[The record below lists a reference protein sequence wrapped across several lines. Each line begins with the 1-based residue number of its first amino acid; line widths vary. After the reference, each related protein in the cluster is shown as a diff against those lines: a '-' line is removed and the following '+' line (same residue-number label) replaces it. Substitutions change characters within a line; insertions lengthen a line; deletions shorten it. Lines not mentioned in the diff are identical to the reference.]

1 MFFHLKAQTDGL
13 CLLLN
18 YFFRS
23 TNNTVWFFYKHFI
36 CDFYFLWYI
45 LNNALFQFLSVLFL
59 IVCVSMSSIVGSIFL
74 TIHFKHFVFI
84 EWFDLNSDSSSLFE
98 RPSIRDFLFDFLMC
112 LRILF
117 FSLKMLNFFSSG
129 LILINTQSSSFSSAF
144 CLSISLLRFLSA
156 CPNSSASIASK
167 DQSYNIKHCIEF
179 AYLLLQMTLL
189 LILILLVL

>member
-1 MFFHLKAQTDGL
+1 MWFLLPVVHPKQYVVPVFIGFIPNYVFF
-13 CLLLN
+13 
-18 YFFRS
+18 
-23 TNNTVWFFYKHFI
+23 
-36 CDFYFLWYI
+36 
-45 LNNALFQFLSVLFL
+45 
-59 IVCVSMSSIVGSIFL
+59 MSYIVGSIFL

-129 LILINTQSSSFSSAF
+129 LILINTQSSSFSRAS

-156 CPNSSASIASK
+156 CPNSSLSIASLCLWK
-167 DQSYNIKHCIEF
+167 
-179 AYLLLQMTLL
+179 
-189 LILILLVL
+189 